1 MTVKYL
7 TDIKEFLERN
17 VAPKIS
23 LRGIAD
29 KDDTTC
35 LMSARMLPLDCLS
48 PLILRLASEIRFR
61 GS

>member
-29 KDDTTC
+29 KD
-35 LMSARMLPLDCLS
+35 ARF
-48 PLILRLASEIRFR
+48 IIRGEDRYERIFCR
-61 GS
+61 